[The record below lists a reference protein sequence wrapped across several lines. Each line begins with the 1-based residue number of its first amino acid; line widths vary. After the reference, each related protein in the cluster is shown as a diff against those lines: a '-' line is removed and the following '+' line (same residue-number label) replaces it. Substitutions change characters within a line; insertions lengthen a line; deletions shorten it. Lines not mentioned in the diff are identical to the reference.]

1 MADPTTCN
9 KDWVDILTAL
19 ITPTVAIA
27 GVAIAI
33 LQWKLSKIRYKHEL
47 FDKRWQQFSA
57 IRDFM
62 GKARTRGKVTQN
74 DDYEFIVSTRGC
86 EFLFDNDVKLFVEE
100 VFKKSGYLNSLNEE
114 LEGLTE
120 SEDRKRNVSNQRVTK
135 DWFETQINDLGV
147 RFKKFLKL

>member
-1 MADPTTCN
+1 
-9 KDWVDILTAL
+9 
-19 ITPTVAIA
+19 
-27 GVAIAI
+27 
-33 LQWKLSKIRYKHEL
+33 
-47 FDKRWQQFSA
+47 
-57 IRDFM
+57 M